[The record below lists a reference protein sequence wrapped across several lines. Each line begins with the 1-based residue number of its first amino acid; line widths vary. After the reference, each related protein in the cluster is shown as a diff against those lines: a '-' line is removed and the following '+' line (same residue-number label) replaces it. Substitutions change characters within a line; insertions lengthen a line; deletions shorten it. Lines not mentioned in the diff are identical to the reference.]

1 MLVEQQ
7 AAALMKPRCAGDT
20 RMIVAGDIRIEAN
33 KVETVGGCDVRLGH
47 GVGRAAWAWDA
58 PSGEARLLKIDTVT

>member
-1 MLVEQQ
+1 
-7 AAALMKPRCAGDT
+7 
-20 RMIVAGDIRIEAN
+20 MIVAGDIRIEAN